1 MASSQ
6 PDSARS
12 KTARPAAAIVGHEA
26 DAGVHHSTL
35 VDLTQLI
42 KTPENYD
49 FFSFRPHVKKLIL
62 SGTAAAKHISILWYT
77 EPNGRV
83 GRHFHAMTEAVY
95 AIAGTQTDDQG
106 VYATG
111 SLYFNPPGSSH
122 AISDSTGF
130 FLLAYASPPDFENAT
145 SIEDFTPVHINT
157 AELHW
162 EARYPFTTR
171 QPGVR
176 TYDIPLDLAG
186 GLSAQLIQSTT
197 PESYAYNGNYLLVLE
212 GRCSINGMRLDPQM
226 LVVAHT
232 VATQSYHISAVA
244 GHACLVFG
252 LSF

>member
-1 MASSQ
+1 MAISQSDSDQ
-6 PDSARS
+6 PD
-12 KTARPAAAIVGHEA
+12 TAQSDAAIAGHEA
-26 DAGVHHSTL
+26 AAGVHRSTL

-42 KTPENYD
+42 KTPENYN
-49 FFSFRPHVKKLIL
+49 FFSFRPDVKKLIL
-62 SGTAAAKHISILWYT
+62 AGAADTEHISILWYT
-77 EPNGRV
+77 GPNGRV

-95 AIAGTQTDDQG
+95 AIAGTQTDVQG

-122 AISDSTGF
+122 AISYSTGF

-157 AELHW
+157 AEPHW

-171 QPGVR
+171 QDGVR
-176 TYDIPLDLAG
+176 TYDIPLAPAG

-212 GRCSINGMRLDPQM
+212 GRCCIDGRYFDPQM

-232 VATQSYHISAVA
+232 VAAQSYRISAVA